1 MPSIFNAR
9 DADSYEQTM
18 GRWSRRLAPLFI
30 EHAGAAAGERLL
42 EVGCGTGSLTFTLA
56 GTVAFEELTAIDYAD
71 VYVAAARAK
80 NQDPR
85 IRIEQGDAI
94 ALRFPEAHFDRALSL
109 LVLQFVPEPGVAVA
123 QMRRVTRPG
132 GVVAAAVWDS
142 GGGLVAQRIF
152 WDTAA
157 MLDAAA
163 VVQRGRGMSKPVVAP
178 GGLARLFSAAGLAD
192 VDERPLLIR
201 MEHADFA
208 DYWEPCLNGE
218 GPIGGYV
225 AGLGVADRARLE
237 QHLRAAYL
245 AGAPDGPRSFAAIA
259 WSCRGVVPSV
269 ASASPARRGPAGG
282 ARK

>member
-1 MPSIFNAR
+1 MPSMFNAR
-9 DADSYEQTM
+9 DAASYERMM

-56 GTVAFEELTAIDYAD
+56 RTVAFGELTAIDDAD
-71 VYVAAARAK
+71 VDVEAARAR
-80 NQDPR
+80 NGDPR
-85 IRIEQGDAI
+85 IRIERGDAT
-94 ALRFPEAHFDRALSL
+94 ALRFPDAHFDRALSL
-109 LVLQFVPEPGVAVA
+109 LVLHFVPEPGVAVA

-142 GGGLVAQRIF
+142 PGGLIAQRMF

-163 VVQRGRGMSKPVVAP
+163 VEQRGRAMSKAVVAP
-178 GGLARLFSAAGLAD
+178 GGLARLFRAAGLAD

-208 DYWEPCLNGE
+208 DYWEPLLGGE
-218 GPIGGYV
+218 GPMGGYV
-225 AGLGVADRARLE
+225 VGLGAAERARLE

-245 AGAPDGPRSFAAIA
+245 AGAPDGPRSFAAVA
-259 WSCRGVVPSV
+259 WSCRGVVPR
-269 ASASPARRGPAGG
+269 A
-282 ARK
+282 

>member
-1 MPSIFNAR
+1 MPSMFNAR
-9 DADSYEQTM
+9 DAASYERMM

-56 GTVAFEELTAIDYAD
+56 RTVAFGELTAIDYAD
-71 VYVAAARAK
+71 VYVEAARAR
-80 NQDPR
+80 NGDPR
-85 IRIEQGDAI
+85 IRIERGDAT
-94 ALRFPEAHFDRALSL
+94 ALRFPDAHFDRALSL
-109 LVLQFVPEPGVAVA
+109 LVLHFVPEPGVAVA

-142 GGGLVAQRIF
+142 PGGLIAQRMF

-163 VVQRGRGMSKPVVAP
+163 VEQRGRAMSKAVVAP
-178 GGLARLFSAAGLAD
+178 GGLARLFRAAGLAD

-208 DYWEPCLNGE
+208 DYWEPLLGGE
-218 GPIGGYV
+218 GPMGGYV
-225 AGLGVADRARLE
+225 VGLGAAERARLE

-245 AGAPDGPRSFAAIA
+245 AGAPDGPRSFAAVA
-259 WSCRGVVPSV
+259 WSCRGVVPR
-269 ASASPARRGPAGG
+269 A
-282 ARK
+282 